1 MARTCSRY
9 RCTATTDVSSQ
20 AVGTTTSWAGGPGLG
35 SKVNI
40 PLARGASDATY
51 RHIFDALVPP
61 LVQAYRPQA
70 IILQFGVD
78 GHYRDAMVQLGLT
91 LRTFAH
97 IARSVHR
104 LAHRLCDGRLVVV
117 GGGGYNPT
125 VVARC
130 WATLLLALLEVPAA
144 VRAKATAL
152 IGPDEPP
159 GAPGLAAGA
168 GGADRLIAAVQTRA
182 FPFYNLR
189 AAPVSTLVENPK
201 PAQTTA
207 P

>member
-1 MARTCSRY
+1 
-9 RCTATTDVSSQ
+9 
-20 AVGTTTSWAGGPGLG
+20 
-35 SKVNI
+35 
-40 PLARGASDATY
+40 
-51 RHIFDALVPP
+51 VPP

-78 GHYRDAMVQLGLT
+78 GHHQDAMVRLGLT

-97 IARSVHR
+97 IARSVHQ
-104 LAHRLCDGRLVVV
+104 LAHRLCDGRLVIV

-130 WATLLLALLEVPAA
+130 WATLLLALLEAPAA
-144 VRAKATAL
+144 IRAKATAL
-152 IGPDEPP
+152 IGTDKPP
-159 GAPGLAAGA
+159 GARGLAAG
-168 GGADRLIAAVQTRA
+168 GAARLIAAVQTRA

-189 AAPVSTLVENPK
+189 AAPVSALVEDPK
-201 PAQTTA
+201 PAQPTA